1 MLTSGDDY
9 PIHQLPEPVA
19 YATGERNFY
28 DRYFF
33 NGYHRDS
40 SVFFALALGVY
51 PQLGVMDASFSVIV
65 DGVQRNLRAS
75 RSSATLDRMATRV
88 GPIAVEVLEPLRSL
102 RLQVASAEHGIAAEL
117 VFTGRAPAC
126 EEPRF
131 TRRVGGRTLMD
142 LTRLTQNGVWRGQV
156 EVEGRRL
163 AVDAHHYWGTRD
175 RSWGL
180 RGVGEPDTQPV
191 PGAERQFYWLWAPLN
206 FEDRVTLFHRNDDG
220 DGRPWT
226 RYAAMVPVDP
236 PGDAQIF
243 AEPRS
248 TVILRPGTRHAA
260 AVTLTF
266 GPDAGDGGAPAR
278 AGSARGGAGSAR
290 GYADAGRQRESG
302 ITIELEPRFDF
313 YMSGIG
319 YGHPQWGHGRYR
331 GELSVGYDAER
342 LADAD
347 PNDPLHLHV
356 QALCDARLRLP
367 DGGERTGQG
376 VLEQLILGRHT
387 PSGFDG

>member
-19 YATGERNFY
+19 YAAGERNFY

-33 NGYHRDS
+33 NGYERDS
-40 SVFFALALGVY
+40 SVFFAAALGVY
-51 PQLGVMDASFSVIV
+51 PQLGVMDAAFSLIV

-75 RSSATLDRMATRV
+75 RASVALDRMVTRV
-88 GPIAVEVLEPLRSL
+88 GPIGVDVLEPLHSL
-102 RLQVASAEHGIAAEL
+102 RLRVASPEHSIAADL

-142 LTRLTQNGVWRGQV
+142 LTRLTQNGVWSGHL
-156 EVEGRRL
+156 EIEGRRI
-163 AVDAHHYWGTRD
+163 AIDASRFWGTRD

-191 PGAERQFYWLWAPLN
+191 PGLERQFYWLWAPLN
-206 FEDRVTLFHRNDDG
+206 FDDRVTLFHRNDDG

-226 RYAAMVPVDP
+226 RYAAMIPI
-236 PGDAQIF
+236 GAGGGQGLERGRTY

-260 AVTLTF
+260 AVTLAF
-266 GPDAGDGGAPAR
+266 GPTSADDGDG
-278 AGSARGGAGSAR
+278 
-290 GYADAGRQRESG
+290 EV
-302 ITIELEPRFDF
+302 TIELAPRFEF

-319 YGHPQWGHGRYR
+319 YGHPEWGHGRNR
-331 GELSVGYDAER
+331 GELAVGYDTER
-342 LADAD
+342 LADVD
-347 PNDPLHLHV
+347 RNDMLHLHV
-356 QALCDARLRLP
+356 QALCDASLRRP
-367 DGGERTGQG
+367 DGVVRRGQG
-376 VLEQLILGRHT
+376 VLEQLILGRHA
-387 PSGFDG
+387 PSGLDG